1 MVIAI
6 SINLITILLVIYSVI
21 KSKEKTK
28 KSLKIALIKALSLG
42 PWIIAIIF
50 GIGLL
55 LTFIPPETIKYYLGG
70 EMQISQVI
78 LAALVGTVSMI
89 PSLISLPLSGS
100 LIDSGASYT
109 TIAAFY
115 TTLTM
120 VGFITMPLEIKTLGK
135 KVTLWRNIFAF
146 IFAIIISIL
155 IGIII

>member
-1 MVIAI
+1 MIIAV
-6 SINLITILLVIYSVI
+6 SINLITILLVIYSLA
-21 KSKEKTK
+21 KSKKKTK
-28 KSLKIALIKALSLG
+28 QSLKIALMKALSLG
-42 PWIIAIIF
+42 PWIVAIIF

-55 LTFIPPETIKYYLGG
+55 LTFIPPETIEYYLGG
-70 EMQISQVI
+70 ELQISQVI

-135 KVTLWRNIFAF
+135 KVTLWRNLFAF
-146 IFAIIISIL
+146 TFAIIISIF
-155 IGIII
+155 IGILM

>member
-1 MVIAI
+1 LIIAV
-6 SINLITILLVIYSVI
+6 SINLITILLVIYSLA
-21 KSKEKTK
+21 KSKKKTK
-28 KSLKIALIKALSLG
+28 QSLKIALMKALSLG
-42 PWIIAIIF
+42 PWIVAIIF

-55 LTFIPPETIKYYLGG
+55 LTFIPPETIEYYLGG
-70 EMQISQVI
+70 ELQISQVI

-135 KVTLWRNIFAF
+135 KVTLWRNLFAF
-146 IFAIIISIL
+146 TFAIIISIF
-155 IGIII
+155 IGILM